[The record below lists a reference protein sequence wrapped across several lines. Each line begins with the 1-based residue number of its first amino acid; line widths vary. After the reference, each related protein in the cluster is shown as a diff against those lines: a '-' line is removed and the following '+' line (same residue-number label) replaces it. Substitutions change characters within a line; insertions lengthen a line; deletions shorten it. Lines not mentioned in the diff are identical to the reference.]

1 MQTKIKTCDEN
12 CNILIANIKIHSR
25 TISDRSN
32 CEQNEQRRECCLIC
46 CHYNY
51 HINNTAQLSINQ

>member
-1 MQTKIKTCDEN
+1 MQKKIKTCDEN

-32 CEQNEQRRECCLIC
+32 CEQNEQSRECCLIC
-46 CHYNY
+46 CV
-51 HINNTAQLSINQ
+51 ITIII